1 MVLTLSTLGRA
12 QSRAERDLR
21 SRCARGCDGGW
32 RSPDSTLRG
41 AGCVARRLRRC
52 RLGWTRGGN
61 CDGYCFQTCALG
73 AEVDTRNRNSSGF
86 AGHYSSDC
94 NTFFNRLVKSAVA
107 VYHVSL
113 AIGAMKLNHILVG
126 LLLLPLGVSTFWS
139 GQSLEQSWGLRL
151 AGLNAI
157 TLLCLPVLLVAIM
170 PVESLDAPLFRLAI
184 LVVIAACVVQ
194 ILALVGA
201 WKRRQNEA

>member
-1 MVLTLSTLGRA
+1 MGIVSKLARWAPKLTQGTGILLVLLGIIHLIATPFLIGWLSRQL
-12 QSRAERDLR
+12 QSD
-21 SRCARGCDGGW
+21 
-32 RSPDSTLRG
+32 
-41 AGCVARRLRRC
+41 
-52 RLGWTRGGN
+52 
-61 CDGYCFQTCALG
+61 
-73 AEVDTRNRNSSGF
+73 
-86 AGHYSSDC
+86 
-94 NTFFNRLVKSAVA
+94 
-107 VYHVSL
+107 HVSL